1 MIDDIH
7 AETFGLPE
15 AFVSAF
21 DSAHGSDARMKV
33 VEQFFEREEIALDE
47 DGTLELKPN
56 DPHQVYL
63 VGSTSL
69 IHIEREGPAGT
80 FCVIQPVQG
89 KRGTI
94 DKRVLED
101 KIVSQMKQGRKLSLL
116 MRKAASRSYGEKRL
130 REFAREV
137 GQLRQEDESS
147 VSPEEIH
154 PDEIVPE
161 TSSTGI
167 SAVADASTRV
177 EIDLQVFG
185 QLRTMLQNVRLEFW
199 NGHAR
204 SQATETISVAAK
216 KAEEQDITGAIQS
229 IEALDNLF
237 VRFIEQWE
245 HDFREAERRVR
256 HGHGEAGDP
265 AKIKAL
271 KSHHLDMQSRIS
283 QAKTKFRIILNQ
295 LREIETKQ
303 KHGE

>member
-1 MIDDIH
+1 MVEDIH
-7 AETFGLPE
+7 AEEFGLPE

-21 DSAHGSDARMKV
+21 HSAQDSDARMQV
-33 VEQFFEREEIALDE
+33 VAQFFEREEIALGQ
-47 DGTLELKPN
+47 DGTLELRPN
-56 DPHQVYL
+56 EPHQFYL

-69 IHIEREGPAGT
+69 IHIERQGPAGT
-80 FCVIQPVQG
+80 LCVLQPVQG

-94 DKRVLED
+94 EKRVLED
-101 KIVSQMKQGRKLSLL
+101 KVVSQMKQGRKLWLL
-116 MRKAASRSYGEKRL
+116 MRKAASWSRGDVPLRL
-130 REFAREV
+130 A
-137 GQLRQEDESS
+137 QEDENS
-147 VSPEEIH
+147 VSPGEIH

-161 TSSTGI
+161 TSSTGL
-167 SAVADASTRV
+167 SAVADASRGV

-199 NGHAR
+199 NGHVR

-216 KAEEQDITGAIQS
+216 KAEDQDITGAIQS

-245 HDFREAERRVR
+245 HDLHEAERRVR

-271 KSHHLDMQSRIS
+271 KSHHLDMQSRIA
-283 QAKTKFRIILNQ
+283 QVKTKFRIILNL
-295 LREIETKQ
+295 LRETEAKQ
-303 KHGE
+303 KRSGQGH